1 MKIRNA
7 DAEEFRY
14 LLDEIRRG
22 ANLDAEDILTA
33 CRYATATFE
42 GYQLLNAF
50 MNGYAEH
57 QKRIGE
63 LNTKLVEAQIKLRLV
78 RQEAGNG

>member
-7 DAEEFRY
+7 DKEEFSY
-14 LLDEIRRG
+14 LLGEIRRG

-33 CRYATATFE
+33 CRYATGAFE
-42 GYQLLNAF
+42 RYQLLNAF

-57 QKRIGE
+57 QKRIGD
-63 LNTKLVEAQIKLRLV
+63 LNTKLVEANVKLRQRRL
-78 RQEAGNG
+78 EAGNG

>member
-1 MKIRNA
+1 MKIRNV

-14 LLDEIRRG
+14 LLGEIRRG

-33 CRYATATFE
+33 CRYATGAFKR
-42 GYQLLNAF
+42 YQLLNAF

-57 QKRIGE
+57 QKRIGD
-63 LNTKLVEAQIKLRLV
+63 LNTKLVEANVKLRQRRL
-78 RQEAGNG
+78 EAGNG

>member
-42 GYQLLNAF
+42 RYQLLNAF

>member
-22 ANLDAEDILTA
+22 ANLDTEDILTA

-42 GYQLLNAF
+42 RYQLLNAL
-50 MNGYAEH
+50 MNGYAAH
-57 QKRIGE
+57 QQRIGE
-63 LNTKLVEAQIKLRLV
+63 LNAKLVEAQIKLRLV

>member
-22 ANLDAEDILTA
+22 ANLDTEDILTA

-42 GYQLLNAF
+42 RYQLLNALV
-50 MNGYAEH
+50 NGYAAH
-57 QKRIGE
+57 QQRIGE